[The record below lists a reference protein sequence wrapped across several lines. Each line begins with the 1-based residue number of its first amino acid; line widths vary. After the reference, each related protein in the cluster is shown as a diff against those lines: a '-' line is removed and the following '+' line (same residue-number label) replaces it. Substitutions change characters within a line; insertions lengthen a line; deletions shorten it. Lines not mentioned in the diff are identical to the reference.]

1 MELLKNTLFINLEH
15 RTDRL
20 THAQKQFVN
29 LGISAER
36 FNAVKTTSGA
46 IGCTISH
53 IKCLELAL
61 KRDYDQVFIC
71 EDDITFL
78 NIDTF
83 KNSLEKFHHS
93 GIPWDFLFI
102 SGNNAPPF
110 EQTSDFCVRVTN
122 CRCGTGYVVKKH
134 YYTTL
139 IENMREGLKNLM
151 REPENK
157 QMYALDMF
165 WNSLQQRDKWYLLI
179 PLTVVQ
185 APCYSDIEQRNVN
198 YEHLMLD
205 LEKKW
210 LFQQRPQI

>member
-1 MELLKNTLFINLEH
+1 
-15 RTDRL
+15 
-20 THAQKQFVN
+20 
-29 LGISAER
+29 
-36 FNAVKTTSGA
+36 
-46 IGCTISH
+46 
-53 IKCLELAL
+53 
-61 KRDYDQVFIC
+61 
-71 EDDITFL
+71 
-78 NIDTF
+78 
-83 KNSLEKFHHS
+83 
-93 GIPWDFLFI
+93 
-102 SGNNAPPF
+102 
-110 EQTSDFCVRVTN
+110 
-122 CRCGTGYVVKKH
+122 
-134 YYTTL
+134 
-139 IENMREGLKNLM
+139 MREGLKNLM

>member
-1 MELLKNTLFINLEH
+1 MELLKNTFFINLEQ

-20 THAQKQFVN
+20 IHVKKQFDIV
-29 LGISAER
+29 GISAER
-36 FNAVKTTSGA
+36 FNAVKTTAGA

-61 KRDYDQVFIC
+61 QRDYDQVFIC

-78 NIDTF
+78 DIDTF
-83 KNSLEKFHHS
+83 KDSLKKFQDS
-93 GIPWDFLFI
+93 GIQWDVLFI

-110 EQTSDFCVRVTN
+110 EQTSDFCARVSN
-122 CRCGTGYVVKKH
+122 CRTTTGYVAKKH
-134 YYTTL
+134 YYKTL
-139 IENMREGLKNLM
+139 IQNMREGLQYLM

-157 QMYALDMF
+157 PMYAIDMY
-165 WNSLQQRDKWYLLI
+165 WNPLQQRDKWYLLI

-185 APCYSDIEQRNVN
+185 APGYSDIEERNVN

-210 LFQQRPQI
+210 LFQQRPLF